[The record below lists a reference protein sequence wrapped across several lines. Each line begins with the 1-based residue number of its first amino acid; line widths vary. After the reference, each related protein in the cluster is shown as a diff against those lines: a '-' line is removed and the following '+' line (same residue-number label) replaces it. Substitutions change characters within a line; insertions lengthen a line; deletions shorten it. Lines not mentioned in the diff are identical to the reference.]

1 MAEENEYK
9 ANTSIYNGVPIGSP
23 EQEARKKAEQR
34 ARRAN
39 LPKFELKEGKEL
51 YISRDTIR
59 KLNIEYFKILDELK
73 RGLNSMS
80 FEDLESYMRSVL
92 LASYQSEIAQLQ
104 RDAYEK
110 AIPLQII
117 RKNKNI
123 ELKADYV
130 KDHWWQ
136 RKSHPNDAMQ
146 QLLDLASIEAAMEFA
161 ARAAEIE
168 RQREFIDGAEPDAV
182 TEFFYLLADEFI
194 PARKRKRFI
203 DKQYERVSRLL
214 TEYAQAEAVDRLY
227 SILLN
232 ELARKRKREKFE
244 EQNGEYLK
252 ILIKDFIQKYIEE
265 IAALTPE
272 EAPANEA
279 EPPAPSEE
287 GQPEQTAA
295 SEEPEEPAEDAED
308 DLSALYE
315 LADEPDA
322 EEPSAPE
329 EVQEHAEQATAP
341 EDASATSGAPLEEIA
356 AADEQMQ
363 MLAAQSEG
371 SAEPEEPDTGANAD
385 KGEDTENTD

>member
-136 RKSHPNDAMQ
+136 RKAHPNDAMQ

-182 TEFFYLLADEFI
+182 TEFFYLLAEEFI

-214 TEYAQAEAVDRLY
+214 TEYAQAEAVDGMY
-227 SILLN
+227 SMLLT
-232 ELARKRKREKFE
+232 ELTRKRKREKFE

-272 EAPANEA
+272 QAPADDTA
-279 EPPAPSEE
+279 EPTDEPSE
-287 GQPEQTAA
+287 A
-295 SEEPEEPAEDAED
+295 SEDIEPEEEPED

-322 EEPSAPE
+322 EEPAAPG
-329 EVQEHAEQATAP
+329 EVQEHAEQAATASEEAP
-341 EDASATSGAPLEEIA
+341 EQATDV
-356 AADEQMQ
+356 ADDVEQMQ
-363 MLAAQSEG
+363 MLMPQSENVE
-371 SAEPEEPDTGANAD
+371 EPEQPDEGANAD
-385 KGEDTENTD
+385 KGEETENTD

>member
-9 ANTSIYNGVPIGSP
+9 ANTSIYNGVPIGTP

-39 LPKFELKEGKEL
+39 LPKFELKEGEEL

-59 KLNIEYFKILDELK
+59 KLNIEYFEILDELK
-73 RGLNSMS
+73 RGLSNMS
-80 FEDLESYMRSVL
+80 FEDMESYMRSVL
-92 LASYQSEIAQLQ
+92 LASYRSEIEQLQ
-104 RDAYEK
+104 RDAHEK

-117 RKNKNI
+117 RKNKNRKL
-123 ELKADYV
+123 EADYV

-136 RKSHPNDAMQ
+136 RKAHPNDAMQ

-161 ARAAEIE
+161 AREADIE
-168 RQREFIDGAEPDAV
+168 RQREFIDEAEPDAV

-203 DKQYERVSRLL
+203 NSRYERVSRLL

-227 SILLN
+227 SILLT
-232 ELARKRKREKFE
+232 ELTRKRKREKFE

-272 EAPANEA
+272 QAAESEA

-287 GQPEQTAA
+287 GQPEQAA
-295 SEEPEEPAEDAED
+295 ESEEPEEPAEDAED

-322 EEPSAPE
+322 EEPAAPG
-329 EVQEHAEQATAP
+329 EVQEHAEQAATAP
-341 EDASATSGAPLEEIA
+341 EQANDVV
-356 AADEQMQ
+356 DDVEQMQ
-363 MLAAQSEG
+363 MLMPQPEG
-371 SAEPEEPDTGANAD
+371 SAEPEQPDESAND
-385 KGEDTENTD
+385 NEGEDTETE